1 MLSEDINLEG
11 IMTHLTALEAAAT
24 AHSNSRSVAKGY
36 NASAD
41 YIETTLKN
49 TGNFDVVK

>member
-11 IMTHLTALEAAAT
+11 IMTHLTALEAVAV
-24 AHSNSRSVAKGY
+24 AHSNSRSVANGF

-41 YIETTLKN
+41 YVETILRDTSL
-49 TGNFDVVK
+49 FDI